1 MPEVHAKLS
10 ASGAKRWMAC
20 PPSVALEAE
29 FPNKSSEFA
38 EEGTQAHAL
47 AELICRYN
55 NSEMGKRK
63 FNAELKK
70 LQENKYW
77 NEEMQGYIE
86 NYANQVWEIF
96 NEVKKDCK
104 DAEILFEQRL
114 DFSAWVEEGFGTGDV
129 VIIADGTVQII
140 DLKYGKGVGVSAENN
155 PQLRLYGLGA
165 VDTYGM
171 LYDIEKVKMTIIQPR
186 LDNYSTEELTV
197 EDLVKWAEEEVRPK
211 AELAYKGEGEYSAGD
226 HCRFC
231 KAKAVCRARAEENQK
246 LAKYDF
252 AEPPT
257 LNPSEISDI
266 LSRIDNLVKWV
277 DDVKAYA
284 LDAILN
290 KGIKFDGW
298 KVVEGKSNRK
308 YSDEVAVIA
317 ALNEGLK
324 EVPLVLA
331 EIYKPQELKGITDMT
346 KLLGKEKFEQ
356 IVGKFIIK
364 PQGKPTLALETDKR
378 PEFKPVDAKSDFEE
392 DNLLD

>member
-10 ASGAKRWMAC
+10 ASSSHRWMAC

-55 NSEMGKRK
+55 NGEMTKRK

-70 LQENKYW
+70 LQSNKYW

-96 NEVKKDCK
+96 NEVRKECK

-165 VDTYGM
+165 TDTYGM
-171 LYDIEKVKMTIIQPR
+171 LYDIDRVKMTIIQPR
-186 LDNYSTEELTV
+186 LENYSTEELTV
-197 EDLVKWAEEEVRPK
+197 EELVKWAEEEVKPK
-211 AELAYKGEGEYSAGD
+211 AELAYKGEGEYCAGD

-231 KAKAVCRARAEENQK
+231 KAKAVCRARSEENQK
-246 LAKYDF
+246 ITRYDF
-252 AEPPT
+252 KEPPM
-257 LNPSEISDI
+257 LRPAEIADI
-266 LSRIDNLVKWV
+266 LSRIDNLIKWAE
-277 DDVKAYA
+277 DVKAYA
-284 LDAILN
+284 LDAAFN

-298 KVVEGKSNRK
+298 KVVEGRSVRQYK
-308 YSDEVAVIA
+308 DDALVADT
-317 ALNEGLK
+317 LSGLYPEEQIFNK
-324 EVPLVLA
+324 
-331 EIYKPQELKGITDMT
+331 KLKGITDMT
-346 KLLGKEKFEQ
+346 KLLGKEKFEE
-356 IVGKFIIK
+356 ILGDLIIK
-364 PQGKPTLALETDKR
+364 PQGKPTLAPEADKR
-378 PEFKPVDAKSDFEE
+378 PEFRPVDAKSDFEE
-392 DNLLD
+392 DNLLE

>member
-1 MPEVHAKLS
+1 MPDVHAKLS

-55 NSEMGKRK
+55 NGEMNKRK
-63 FNAELKK
+63 FNSELKK

-96 NEVKKDCK
+96 NEVKKECK

-165 VDTYGM
+165 MDTYGM

-186 LDNYSTEELTV
+186 LDNYSTEEITV
-197 EDLVKWAEEEVRPK
+197 EELVRWAEEEVKPK
-211 AELAYKGEGEYSAGD
+211 AELAYKGEGEYCAGD

-246 LAKYDF
+246 IAEYDF
-252 AEPPT
+252 VEPPT
-257 LNPSEISDI
+257 LRPSEISDI
-266 LSRIDNLVKWV
+266 LRRIDNLVKWV
-277 DDVKAYA
+277 EDVKAYA
-284 LDAILN
+284 LDAALN
-290 KGIKFDGW
+290 KGITFEGW
-298 KVVEGKSNRK
+298 KVVEGRSVRQYKDEQLVYEALSET
-308 YSDEVAVIA
+308 YSDDQ
-317 ALNEGLK
+317 
-324 EVPLVLA
+324 
-331 EIYKPQELKGITDMT
+331 IYTKKLKGITDMT
-346 KLLGKEKFEQ
+346 KLLGKEKFEELLGTL
-356 IVGKFIIK
+356 VIK
-364 PQGKPTLALETDKR
+364 PQGKPTLALESDKR

>member
-86 NYANQVWEIF
+86 TYANQVWEIF
-96 NEVKKDCK
+96 NEVKKECK

-165 VDTYGM
+165 MDTYGM

-186 LDNYSTEELTV
+186 LDNYSTEEITV
-197 EDLVKWAEEEVRPK
+197 EELVKWAEEEVRPK

-252 AEPPT
+252 VEPPT
-257 LNPSEISDI
+257 LRPSEIADI
-266 LSRIDNLVKWV
+266 LKKVDSLIKWT

-284 LDAILN
+284 LDAALN
-290 KGIKFDGW
+290 KGIVFEGW
-298 KVVEGKSNRK
+298 KVVEGRSIKQYK
-308 YSDEVAVIA
+308 DEQQVYE
-317 ALNEGLK
+317 ALS
-324 EVPLVLA
+324 
-331 EIYKPQELKGITDMT
+331 EIYPDDQIYIKKLKGITDMT

-356 IVGKFIIK
+356 LLGDLVVK
-364 PQGKPTLALETDKR
+364 PQGKPTLALESDKR
-378 PEFKPVDAKSDFEE
+378 PEFKPVDAKSDFNE